1 MWPGV
6 PFFHFGAWFFF
17 FLECGK
23 VFVVIFFVVIGFLSF
38 LFSVTLPGTNASR
51 SAVTRGK
58 PILFGSFFAS
68 RAL

>member
-1 MWPGV
+1 M
-6 PFFHFGAWFFF
+6 AWASFCFI
-17 FLECGK
+17 LECGK
-23 VFVVIFFVVIGFLSF
+23 VFVVIFFAVIGFLCF
-38 LFSVTLPGTNASR
+38 LFSVTLPGTNAPR